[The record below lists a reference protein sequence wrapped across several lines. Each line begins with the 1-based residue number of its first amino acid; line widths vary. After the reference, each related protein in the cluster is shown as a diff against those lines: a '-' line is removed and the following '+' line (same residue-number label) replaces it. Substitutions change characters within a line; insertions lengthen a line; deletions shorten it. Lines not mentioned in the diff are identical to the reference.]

1 MVIHLGLASDG
12 VSIGPPSH
20 SKAIGWVPMCTHTS
34 IRGPL
39 VFIHAVGPPPSEKEK
54 L

>member
-20 SKAIGWVPMCTHTS
+20 SKAIGWVP
-34 IRGPL
+34 IRLHVIGWGP
-39 VFIHAVGPPPSEKEK
+39 VAIRVENMYGD
-54 L
+54 